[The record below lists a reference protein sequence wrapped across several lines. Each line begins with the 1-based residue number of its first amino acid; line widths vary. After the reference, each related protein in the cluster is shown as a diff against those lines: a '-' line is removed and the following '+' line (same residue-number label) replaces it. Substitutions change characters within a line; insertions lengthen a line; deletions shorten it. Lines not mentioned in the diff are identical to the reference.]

1 MTSPERNLGLPDVI
15 DGWFRARGWQ
25 PRPHQLALSATVQ
38 AGHDALLIAPTG
50 GGKTLAGF
58 LPSLT
63 ALQNKS
69 QNPSGRPGIHTLY
82 LSPLK
87 ALAVDVARNV
97 EQPVMEMGLDIRIET
112 RTGDTPVSKRNRQRQ
127 NPPDILLTTPEQ
139 LALLLAAGNAASFF
153 ADLRYVI
160 IDEIHAM
167 AASKRGDLLSL
178 GLAALASWSPDCR
191 FIGLSATVRE
201 PAHLQAWLGVRG
213 SPAQLVMADGG
224 AEAEID
230 ILLPDQRIPWSGHSG
245 RFAVADI
252 YRRLQAAETSLIFVN
267 TRSQAEMLFQDLWA
281 VNADGLAIALHHGS
295 LAKEQRR
302 KVEAAMI
309 RGQLR
314 ALVCTSTLD
323 LGVDWGNV
331 DQVIQMGA
339 PKGAARLMQRIGR
352 ANHRM
357 DETSRAVLVPTNRFE
372 ILECEA
378 ARTAIADGEI
388 DGQGQR
394 LGGLDVL
401 AQHIMGRACGDGF
414 DSDVLYAEIGRAA
427 PYAGLTR
434 ETFDRVLDFV
444 ATGGYALKTYDRFKR
459 IVRRRNG
466 LWVARTK
473 RDIQQHRM
481 NIGAIVEAR
490 LLTVRMVRKSRSAVQ
505 SGDPMAGRVAGKKLG
520 EIEEYFVS
528 SLKAGDTFIFAGQVL
543 CFVAVRAHDALVVPA
558 AAAQDP
564 AVPSYNGGKFPLTTF
579 LAARV
584 REMIYDQTKWSALPE
599 PAQDWLK
606 IQKLRSVIPSA
617 SQLLVETF
625 SRGNRHYLVTYP
637 FEGRLAHQT
646 LGMLITRR
654 LERLGKQPLGFVAS
668 EYALAVWALKPLGDL
683 DLSMLFHSDLLGDDL
698 EEWLDES
705 VLMKRHFSHCALIS
719 GLVAQRLPGQEKT
732 GRQVTFSTDLIYDVL
747 RSHQPD
753 HILLEAARQDAA
765 TGFLDIWRLSEMLAR
780 VSGMIVHKALVRISP
795 FAVPLMLEIG
805 KEPVRGHSASEDILR
820 DAEEQLVREAMR

>member
-267 TRSQAEMLFQDLWA
+267 TRSQAEMLFQDLW
-281 VNADGLAIALHHGS
+281 V
-295 LAKEQRR
+295 
-302 KVEAAMI
+302 
-309 RGQLR
+309 
-314 ALVCTSTLD
+314 
-323 LGVDWGNV
+323 
-331 DQVIQMGA
+331 
-339 PKGAARLMQRIGR
+339 
-352 ANHRM
+352 
-357 DETSRAVLVPTNRFE
+357 
-372 ILECEA
+372 
-378 ARTAIADGEI
+378 
-388 DGQGQR
+388 
-394 LGGLDVL
+394 
-401 AQHIMGRACGDGF
+401 
-414 DSDVLYAEIGRAA
+414 
-427 PYAGLTR
+427 
-434 ETFDRVLDFV
+434 
-444 ATGGYALKTYDRFKR
+444 
-459 IVRRRNG
+459 
-466 LWVARTK
+466 
-473 RDIQQHRM
+473 
-481 NIGAIVEAR
+481 
-490 LLTVRMVRKSRSAVQ
+490 
-505 SGDPMAGRVAGKKLG
+505 
-520 EIEEYFVS
+520 
-528 SLKAGDTFIFAGQVL
+528 
-543 CFVAVRAHDALVVPA
+543 
-558 AAAQDP
+558 
-564 AVPSYNGGKFPLTTF
+564 
-579 LAARV
+579 
-584 REMIYDQTKWSALPE
+584 
-599 PAQDWLK
+599 
-606 IQKLRSVIPSA
+606 
-617 SQLLVETF
+617 
-625 SRGNRHYLVTYP
+625 
-637 FEGRLAHQT
+637 
-646 LGMLITRR
+646 
-654 LERLGKQPLGFVAS
+654 
-668 EYALAVWALKPLGDL
+668 
-683 DLSMLFHSDLLGDDL
+683 
-698 EEWLDES
+698 
-705 VLMKRHFSHCALIS
+705 
-719 GLVAQRLPGQEKT
+719 
-732 GRQVTFSTDLIYDVL
+732 
-747 RSHQPD
+747 
-753 HILLEAARQDAA
+753 
-765 TGFLDIWRLSEMLAR
+765 
-780 VSGMIVHKALVRISP
+780 
-795 FAVPLMLEIG
+795 
-805 KEPVRGHSASEDILR
+805 
-820 DAEEQLVREAMR
+820 